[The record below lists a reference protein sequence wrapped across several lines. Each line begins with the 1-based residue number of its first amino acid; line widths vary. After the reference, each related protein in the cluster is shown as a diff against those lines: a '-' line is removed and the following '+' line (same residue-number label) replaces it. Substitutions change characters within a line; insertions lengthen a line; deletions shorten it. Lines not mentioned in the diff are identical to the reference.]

1 MQVILFT
8 DVADTLGYGKYAGSY
23 KIATEIR
30 NAGYSCQVVDLFSYY
45 TYDQLEKIV
54 DKFVTSDTLLVGFSC
69 TLMEKRKGG
78 QVFNFGRP
86 TEEFVSIVDHIKTKN
101 STTKIV
107 LGGARMTYFSYWEG
121 VDYVVVNKGDTVI
134 LKLLDHLANGADL
147 KVAKEHKCKVLD
159 GNDYFYTQ
167 EQFARSIIEY
177 IPNDIIFHNEALP
190 VEVARGCVFQCAF
203 CHFDLIGKKVGDW
216 QKAEDSLRN
225 ELIRNYELYGT
236 THFMFTDEL
245 INESLPKMEMLHRVF
260 TKLPFKISY
269 TSYARLDLIWKF
281 PEMREL
287 LLESG
292 AKSLAFGIE
301 TLNEVAGKKIGKG
314 LGEKRVKDTLNYCA
328 ETWKGNII
336 TSSNFIV
343 GLPGEDEASIN
354 STVNYLTSND
364 CPLDVFGFLPLYIR
378 SDHDGRGTSKIDQD
392 PNKFG
397 YIIED
402 GNQWQNTSMSFKDA
416 SMLVHRI
423 MTDPRV
429 NQKSKFHAAT
439 WIGRVINLGY
449 SVEDIFK
456 IMQDPTLNH
465 TIINNR
471 LLTESNVLKNNYR
484 EQLMMI

>member
-1 MQVILFT
+1 
-8 DVADTLGYGKYAGSY
+8 
-23 KIATEIR
+23 
-30 NAGYSCQVVDLFSYY
+30 
-45 TYDQLEKIV
+45 
-54 DKFVTSDTLLVGFSC
+54 
-69 TLMEKRKGG
+69 
-78 QVFNFGRP
+78 
-86 TEEFVSIVDHIKTKN
+86 
-101 STTKIV
+101 
-107 LGGARMTYFSYWEG
+107 
-121 VDYVVVNKGDTVI
+121 
-134 LKLLDHLANGADL
+134 
-147 KVAKEHKCKVLD
+147 
-159 GNDYFYTQ
+159 
-167 EQFARSIIEY
+167 
-177 IPNDIIFHNEALP
+177 
-190 VEVARGCVFQCAF
+190 
-203 CHFDLIGKKVGDW
+203 
-216 QKAEDSLRN
+216 
-225 ELIRNYELYGT
+225 
-236 THFMFTDEL
+236 
-245 INESLPKMEMLHRVF
+245 MEMLHRVF

-354 STVNYLTSND
+354 RTVDYLTSND

-378 SDHDGRGTSKIDQD
+378 SEHDGRGTSKIDQN

-416 SMLVHRI
+416 SMLVYRV

-449 SVEDIFK
+449 SVEDIFN
-456 IMQDPTLNH
+456 IMQDPNLNH

-471 LLTESNVLKNNYR
+471 LLTESAILKNRYR